1 MNEFDAVID
10 FGANNLRIGVFDSK
24 LKSIYSSKVSMSDSL
39 NNKDSNN
46 YLNELIRDAERHLSI
61 HLENVKVLF
70 DSSKFY
76 SIDLS
81 IKKIFDQPTILKNQ
95 YDDLIEEAKF
105 IISQNNFKAQVVH
118 IIVNNI
124 VADDNKVE
132 KITDDV
138 EIKSL
143 ILEIKFI
150 CLKKSLIDYISNE
163 FKKNNLI
170 VSNIYCSSYVRT
182 FFYKKKIE
190 VKNGYIFL
198 DVGFER
204 TCALFFNNEKFE
216 FFNSI
221 PIGGNSITKDIS
233 KILKLNIDYSE
244 LLKINFNKNEDELP
258 FNKYVA
264 NKNPF
269 SEVLEKN
276 ISVDL
281 LKQIIEARVNEIIEL
296 SVFQSDYVKQTK
308 TLKKPNI
315 IFIGNGSKL
324 LSKYYNLDLKKKF
337 SELIFFEEN
346 DSMICEAGLLYYLSD
361 ESILTNPKKKSK
373 KAGFFEGFFN
383 LFSK

>member
-81 IKKIFDQPTILKNQ
+81 IKKIFDQPTIMKNQ

-150 CLKKSLIDYISNE
+150 CLKKSLIDYISNDL
-163 FKKNNLI
+163 KNNLI
-170 VSNIYCSSYVRT
+170 VSNIYCSSYVKLS
-182 FFYKKKIE
+182 FIKKIE

-198 DVGFER
+198 DVG
-204 TCALFFNNEKFE
+204 LNELVPYFL
-216 FFNSI
+216 
-221 PIGGNSITKDIS
+221 ITKS
-233 KILKLNIDYSE
+233 LNFSIQY
-244 LLKINFNKNEDELP
+244 LLVAIVLLRIFQ
-258 FNKYVA
+258 KY
-264 NKNPF
+264 
-269 SEVLEKN
+269 
-276 ISVDL
+276 
-281 LKQIIEARVNEIIEL
+281 
-296 SVFQSDYVKQTK
+296 
-308 TLKKPNI
+308 
-315 IFIGNGSKL
+315 
-324 LSKYYNLDLKKKF
+324 
-337 SELIFFEEN
+337 
-346 DSMICEAGLLYYLSD
+346 
-361 ESILTNPKKKSK
+361 
-373 KAGFFEGFFN
+373 
-383 LFSK
+383 